1 MTGWLRKELLTEL
14 DYLWGLRLFFFS
26 LQVGRVGEATMALGR
41 LAAPHL
47 ERSANRC

>member
-1 MTGWLRKELLTEL
+1 MTGWLRKELLTEPI
-14 DYLWGLRLFFFS
+14 DLWDLRFFV
-26 LQVGRVGEATMALGR
+26 QVGRVGEATMALGR